1 MSQITNRQSGL
12 AGIDL
17 RGTGLPG
24 IGGVGRFLSHFSRPL
39 GPLGSSGRV
48 GWRFGWLEL
57 GFLALVMLA
66 LGMRLW
72 ELDGRGMHYDEA
84 IHLHYSW
91 RLANM
96 EAFIHSPWMHG
107 PFQIELTALF
117 MRILGD
123 TDFTARLAY
132 VIFGS
137 ALVGLPYFLR
147 DSMGRSGAFFASVML
162 MLSPALLYFSR
173 FGRNDI
179 LMAFWAVALFIL
191 LWRYIH
197 RSENR
202 YLYLASAV
210 LAFMFATK
218 ETAYIITLIFGG
230 MAFLLALPDLLAW
243 LFRRVQLSQLSGA
256 AGFFILLLTL
266 TLPQWASFP
275 GHFLD
280 LSSSLFPGLFGGG
293 LTLVNPSDVSIGLV
307 GAPHWGEPFVGL
319 PVYSAP
325 WPVHLAAAAIFL
337 GAASWLSWSKGLS
350 RADLIGRTVL
360 PAAIAAATLLTLI
373 RPISNA
379 LGEDRPAALIDLPIA
394 GALLLLT
401 LSWLVHRSYPLRVS
415 VLLLVVPPVLAT
427 LYAALFTPLVDVG
440 ELVHSLLPAGIQ
452 VDTSANGIPVNF
464 LVAGAILVVTLAVS
478 LYLGLLWRAR
488 VWLGC
493 AAIFYFVWLTLFTTV
508 YTNWGGM
515 FSGVWQGMGYWIA
528 QQDVARGNQ
537 PWYYYLVGLSVYELL
552 PLVFAIL
559 AAIFF
564 LRKGDIFGMAL
575 ILWSGLTLLAYTLAS
590 EKMPWLL
597 AGVVLPLI
605 FLAGKYLGD
614 LADRL
619 TWREV
624 LRRCP
629 GALLILIPLLLAGI
643 VYLLRIY
650 VDLAAAFAPYDW
662 FILAGLILLAVAAAY
677 LVRLAQAGP
686 GMALV
691 GLGFAAL
698 LLALG
703 GWAAFRASYT
713 YDDSNK
719 EILVYA
725 QGSADV
731 KATFKELDQQVFRQ
745 GAGSD
750 AVRVDYDLW
759 YPMQWYVRHS
769 QEEGKLSFA
778 CFKDEKEEGWNAG
791 CNPIS
796 EPPEDRALLLN
807 SVHKYRDAQ
816 ALSDYRQS
824 EPLRNL
830 LWFPETYRRPGENR
844 QAENPVE
851 ELALDFRFFQKSARE
866 RETWREA
873 LDYILFRELQAEW
886 YNSEFFSFLPKP

>member
-1 MSQITNRQSGL
+1 M
-12 AGIDL
+12 
-17 RGTGLPG
+17 
-24 IGGVGRFLSHFSRPL
+24 SRPF
-39 GPLGSSGRV
+39 GPLGRLDRI
-48 GWRFGWLEL
+48 GWRIGWIEL
-57 GFLALVMLA
+57 GFLVLVMLA

-72 ELDGRGMHYDEA
+72 ELDGRTMHYDEA

-91 RLANM
+91 RLANL
-96 EAFIHSPWMHG
+96 EPFIHSPWMHG
-107 PFQIELTALF
+107 PFQIELAALV

-123 TDFTARLAY
+123 TDFTARLVY
-132 VIFGS
+132 VVFGS

-147 DSMGRSGAFFASVML
+147 DYMGRSGAFFASVML

-218 ETAYIITLIFGG
+218 ETAYIITLILAGI
-230 MAFLLALPDLLAW
+230 AFLLALPDLVPW
-243 LFRRVQLSQLSGA
+243 LFRRVRLSQMTGA
-256 AGFFILLLTL
+256 AGFFILLFTL
-266 TLPQWASFP
+266 TLPQWSSLP

-280 LSSSLFPGLFGGG
+280 LFSGLFPGLFGGG

-307 GAPHWGEPFVGL
+307 GAPHWGEPFVRL

-325 WPVHLAAAAIFL
+325 WPFHLVITAILL
-337 GAASWLSWSKGLS
+337 GASTWLNWRKGLS
-350 RADLIGRTVL
+350 RADLIARTAL
-360 PAAIAAATLLTLI
+360 PATIAAATLMVLF
-373 RPISNA
+373 RPISQA
-379 LGEDRPAALIDLPIA
+379 LGEGSPAVFIDVPIA
-394 GALLLLT
+394 GALLLLA
-401 LSWLVHRSYPLRVS
+401 LSLLVHRRYPLRVS
-415 VLLLVVPPVLAT
+415 VPLLLVPPMLAL
-427 LYAALFTPLVDVG
+427 LYAALFTPLVNVG
-440 ELVHSLLPAGIQ
+440 ELVHGLLPAGIS

-464 LVAGAILVVTLAVS
+464 LVAGVILSAALALS
-478 LYLGLLWRAR
+478 FYLGLLWKAR

-493 AAIFYFVWLTLFTTV
+493 AAIYYFLWLTLYTTV

-537 PWYYYLVGLSVYELL
+537 PWYYYFVGLSVYELL

-559 AAIFF
+559 GAIFY
-564 LRKGDIFGMAL
+564 LRKGDIFGLAL
-575 ILWSGLTLLAYTLAS
+575 VLWSGLTLLAYTLAS

-597 AGVVLPLI
+597 VGVVLPLI

-619 TWREV
+619 TWRQV
-624 LRRCP
+624 LWRWP
-629 GALLILIPLLLAGI
+629 GALLFLIPLLLAGSI
-643 VYLLRIY
+643 DLLRIY
-650 VDLAAAFAPYDW
+650 LNPAAAFAQSEW
-662 FILAGLILLAVAAAY
+662 LILAALTLLAVTAAY
-677 LVRLAQAGP
+677 MVRLAQAGP

-691 GLGFAAL
+691 GLGSAAL

-703 GWAAFRASYT
+703 TWGAFRATYT

-731 KATFKELDQQVFRQ
+731 KATFDELDQQLFQQAFQQ
-745 GAGSD
+745 GTGPD
-750 AVRVDYDLW
+750 AVRVDYELW
-759 YPMQWYVRHS
+759 YPMQWYVRHQ
-769 QEEGKLSFA
+769 QEEGNLSFS
-778 CFKDEKEEGWNAG
+778 CFKDEDEEGWNAG

-796 EPPEDRALLLN
+796 EPPEAGALLLN
-807 SVHKYRDAQ
+807 SGHGYRDAQ
-816 ALSDYRQS
+816 ALSDYRKS

-844 QAENPVE
+844 QAENMVE
-851 ELALDFRFFQKSARE
+851 ELALDFRFFQESAQE
-866 RETWREA
+866 RKAWREA
-873 LDYILFRELQAEW
+873 LDYILFREIQADW

>member
-1 MSQITNRQSGL
+1 
-12 AGIDL
+12 
-17 RGTGLPG
+17 
-24 IGGVGRFLSHFSRPL
+24 
-39 GPLGSSGRV
+39 
-48 GWRFGWLEL
+48 
-57 GFLALVMLA
+57 
-66 LGMRLW
+66 
-72 ELDGRGMHYDEA
+72 MHYDEA

-91 RLANM
+91 RLANL
-96 EAFIHSPWMHG
+96 ETFIHSPWMHG
-107 PFQIELTALF
+107 PFQIELAALF

-147 DSMGRSGAFFASVML
+147 DFMGRTGAFFTAVML

-218 ETAYIITLIFGG
+218 ETAYIITLILGG
-230 MAFLLALPDLLAW
+230 IAFLLALPDLVPW
-243 LFRRVQLSQLSGA
+243 LFRRVRLSQLTGA
-256 AGFFILLLTL
+256 AGFFILLFTL
-266 TLPQWASFP
+266 TLPQW
-275 GHFLD
+275 
-280 LSSSLFPGLFGGG
+280 SSLSGLFQGFFWNG
-293 LTLVNPSDVSIGLV
+293 LVLVNPNDVSIGLV
-307 GAPHWGEPFVGL
+307 GAPHWGEPFVSL
-319 PVYSAP
+319 PVFSVP
-325 WPVHLAAAAIFL
+325 WPVHLAVVAIFL
-337 GAASWLSWSKGLS
+337 GACTWLNWDKGLS
-350 RADLIGRTVL
+350 RADRISRSVL
-360 PAAIAAATLLTLI
+360 PVAIVVATFLVLF
-373 RPISNA
+373 RPISHA
-379 LGEDRPAALIDLPIA
+379 LGEGRPWVLIDLPIA
-394 GALLLLT
+394 GALLLLV
-401 LSWLVHRSYPLRVS
+401 LSLWVQRRYPLRVS
-415 VLLLVVPPVLAT
+415 VPLLIVPPLLVSV
-427 LYAALFTPLVDVG
+427 YAALFTPLVNV
-440 ELVHSLLPAGIQ
+440 EAVVTSLLPDGIQ
-452 VDTSANGIPVNF
+452 VDTTTNGIPVNF
-464 LVAGAILVVTLAVS
+464 LVAGAILATALAVS
-478 LYLGLLWRAR
+478 FYLGLLWKAR

-493 AAIFYFVWLTLFTTV
+493 AAIYYFVWFTLYTTV

-537 PWYYYLVGLSVYELL
+537 PWYYYFVGLSVYELL

-559 AAIFF
+559 GAIYY
-564 LRKGDIFGMAL
+564 LRKGDIFGLAL

-597 AGVVLPLI
+597 VGIVLPLI

-619 TWREV
+619 TWRQI
-624 LRRCP
+624 LRSRP
-629 GALLILIPLLLAGI
+629 GALLILIPLLLAGT

-650 VDLAAAFAPYDW
+650 LNPAAVFAASEW
-662 FILAGLILLAVAAAY
+662 FILAGLILLAVTAAY

-691 GLGFAAL
+691 GLGSAAL

-703 GWAAFRASYT
+703 TWGAFRASYI

-731 KATFKELDQQVFRQ
+731 RATFDELDQQVFQQ
-745 GAGSD
+745 GTAHD
-750 AVRVDYDLW
+750 PVRVDYELW
-759 YPMQWYVRHS
+759 YPMQWYVRQR
-769 QEEGKLSFA
+769 QEEGDLSFA

-796 EPPEDRALLLN
+796 EPPEAGALL
-807 SVHKYRDAQ
+807 
-816 ALSDYRQS
+816 
-824 EPLRNL
+824 
-830 LWFPETYRRPGENR
+830 
-844 QAENPVE
+844 
-851 ELALDFRFFQKSARE
+851 
-866 RETWREA
+866 
-873 LDYILFRELQAEW
+873 
-886 YNSEFFSFLPKP
+886 

>member
-1 MSQITNRQSGL
+1 MSQIINRLTGLSGNFP
-12 AGIDL
+12 GS
-17 RGTGLPG
+17 LPG
-24 IGGVGRFLSHFSRPL
+24 IGGLGRIS
-39 GPLGSSGRV
+39 
-48 GWRFGWLEL
+48 WRIGWLEL
-57 GFLALVMLA
+57 GFLGLVLLA

-72 ELDGRGMHYDEA
+72 ELDGRVMHYDEA
-84 IHLHYSW
+84 IHLHYAW
-91 RLANM
+91 RLSNL
-96 EAFIHSPWMHG
+96 ETFIHSPWMHG

-147 DSMGRSGAFFASVML
+147 DYMGRVGALFTSVML
-162 MLSPALLYFSR
+162 TLSPAMLYFSR

-202 YLYLASAV
+202 YLYLASAA

-230 MAFLLALPDLLAW
+230 MAFLLALPDLTPW
-243 LFRRVQLSQLSGA
+243 LFRRVRLSQLTGA
-256 AGFFILLLTL
+256 AGFFILLFTL
-266 TLPQWASFP
+266 TLPQWSA
-275 GHFLD
+275 
-280 LSSSLFPGLFGGG
+280 LSGLFQGFFTGLFPGLFGEG
-293 LTLVNPSDVSIGLV
+293 LSLVDPSDVSIGLV

-325 WPVHLAAAAIFL
+325 WPVHLAVAAIFL
-337 GAASWLSWSKGLS
+337 GVSTWLNWGRGLS
-350 RADLIGRTVL
+350 RAELIGRIAL
-360 PAAIAAATLLTLI
+360 PGVMAAAALLALF
-373 RPISNA
+373 RPISHA
-379 LGEDRPAALIDLPIA
+379 LGEGRPAALIDLPIA
-394 GALLLLT
+394 GALLLAS
-401 LSWLVHRSYPLRVS
+401 LSFLVYRRFSLRVA
-415 VLLLVVPPVLAT
+415 VPLLAVPSLLAA
-427 LYAALFTPLVDVG
+427 LYAALFTPLVNVG
-440 ELVHSLLPAGIQ
+440 ELVQTLLPDGIQ

-464 LVAGAILVVTLAVS
+464 IVAGAILAAALAAS
-478 LYLGLLWRAR
+478 IYLGLLWKAR

-493 AAIFYFVWLTLFTTV
+493 AAIYYFVWITLYTTV

-537 PWYYYLVGLSVYELL
+537 PWYYYFVGLSVYELL

-559 AAIFF
+559 GAIYYI
-564 LRKGDIFGMAL
+564 RKGDIFGLAL
-575 ILWSGLTLLAYTLAS
+575 VLWSGLTLLAYTLAS

-597 AGVVLPLI
+597 VGVVLPLI

-619 TWREV
+619 IWRQV
-624 LRRCP
+624 LRSWP
-629 GALLILIPLLLAGI
+629 VALLVLTPLLLAGI
-643 VYLLRIY
+643 VYLFRIY
-650 VDLAAAFAPYDW
+650 LDTEATFAPSQW
-662 FILAGLILLAVAAAY
+662 FILAGLMLLAVLAAY
-677 LVRLAQAGP
+677 LVRLAQSGA
-686 GMALV
+686 GMALA
-691 GLGFAAL
+691 GLGSAGL
-698 LLALG
+698 LLVLGTWGAL
-703 GWAAFRASYT
+703 RASYT
-713 YDDSNK
+713 YDDSYK

-731 KATFKELDQQVFRQ
+731 KATFEELDQQVFRQ
-745 GAGSD
+745 GSPAG

-759 YPMQWYVRHS
+759 YPMQWYVRHQ
-769 QEEGKLSFA
+769 QEEGNLSFA

-791 CNPIS
+791 CSTIS
-796 EPPEDRALLLN
+796 EPPGDRALLLN
-807 SVHKYRDAQ
+807 SGHKYRDAE
-816 ALSDYRQS
+816 ALSDYQES

-844 QAENPVE
+844 QGENLME
-851 ELALDFRFFQKSARE
+851 ELALDFRFFQKSARN
-866 RETWREA
+866 RETWGEA
-873 LDYILFRELQAEW
+873 LDYILFREIDADW
-886 YNSEFFSFLPKP
+886 YNSEFYSFLPKP

>member
-1 MSQITNRQSGL
+1 MSQITIRQIG
-12 AGIDL
+12 L
-17 RGTGLPG
+17 RGKIPG
-24 IGGVGRFLSHFSRPL
+24 IGGLGRFLSHLSRPL
-39 GPLGSSGRV
+39 GPRLSTERIGGNI
-48 GWRFGWLEL
+48 GWLEL
-57 GFLALVMLA
+57 GFLTLIMLA
-66 LGMRLW
+66 LVMRLW
-72 ELDGRGMHYDEA
+72 ELDGRVMHYDEA
-84 IHLHYSW
+84 IHLQYSW
-91 RLANM
+91 RLANL

-107 PFQIELTALF
+107 PFQIELTALVL
-117 MRILGD
+117 RILGD

-147 DSMGRSGAFFASVML
+147 DYMGRSGAFFASVML

-179 LMAFWAVALFIL
+179 LMAFWGVALFIL

-218 ETAYIITLIFGG
+218 ETAYIVTLILAG
-230 MAFLLALPDLLAW
+230 MAFLLALPDLVAW
-243 LFRRVQLSQLSGA
+243 LFRRVRLSQLTGA
-256 AGFFILLLTL
+256 AGFFILLFTL
-266 TLPQWASFP
+266 TLPQWSS
-275 GHFLD
+275 
-280 LSSSLFPGLFGGG
+280 LSGLFPGLFPDLFGGG

-307 GAPHWGEPFVGL
+307 GAPHWGEPYLGL

-325 WPVHLAAAAIFL
+325 WPVHLAVIAIIL
-337 GAASWLSWSKGLS
+337 GAFSWLNRSRGLG
-350 RADLIGRTVL
+350 RADLIVRTAL
-360 PAAIAAATLLTLI
+360 PAAIAAATILALF
-373 RPISNA
+373 RPISHA
-379 LGEDRPAALIDLPIA
+379 LGEGRPVALIDLPIA

-401 LSWLVHRSYPLRVS
+401 LSFIVHRRYPLRLS
-415 VLLLVVPPVLAT
+415 LPFLLVPPLVAS
-427 LYAALFTPLVDVG
+427 LYAALFTPLVNVG
-440 ELVHSLLPAGIQ
+440 EVVHSLLPSGIQ

-464 LVAGAILVVTLAVS
+464 LVAGAVLVAALAVS
-478 LYLGLLWRAR
+478 FYLGLLWKAR

-493 AAIFYFVWLTLFTTV
+493 AAIYYFVWITLYTTV
-508 YTNWGGM
+508 YTNWGGI

-537 PWYYYLVGLSVYELL
+537 PWYYYFVGLSVYELL

-559 AAIFF
+559 GAIYY
-564 LRKGDIFGMAL
+564 LRKGDIFGLAL

-597 AGVVLPLI
+597 VGVVLPLI

-619 TWREV
+619 TWQQV
-624 LRRCP
+624 LRWP
-629 GALLILIPLLLAGI
+629 GALLVLIPLLLAGI
-643 VYLLRIY
+643 IYLLRIY
-650 VDLAAAFAPYDW
+650 LNPAAAFAPSAW
-662 FILAGLILLAVAAAY
+662 FVLAGLILLALTAAY
-677 LVRLAQAGP
+677 LVRLAQAGS

-691 GLGFAAL
+691 GLGSAAL
-698 LLALG
+698 LLAVG
-703 GWAAFRASYT
+703 TWSAFRASYT

-731 KATFKELDQQVFRQ
+731 RATFEELEQQVFQQ
-745 GAGSD
+745 GSQQGTGPD

-759 YPMQWYVRHS
+759 YPMQWYVRH
-769 QEEGKLSFA
+769 QQKEGNLSFA
-778 CFKDEKEEGWNAG
+778 CFKDEEEEGWNAG

-796 EPPEDRALLLN
+796 EPPEAAALLLN
-807 SVHKYRDAQ
+807 SGHGYRDAE
-816 ALSDYRQS
+816 ALSDYQQS
-824 EPLRNL
+824 EPLMNL

-844 QAENPVE
+844 QAENLME
-851 ELALDFRFFQKSARE
+851 ELALDFKFFQKSARE
-866 RETWREA
+866 RENWREA
-873 LDYILFRELQAEW
+873 MDYILFREMQAEW

>member
-1 MSQITNRQSGL
+1 MGPI
-12 AGIDL
+12 
-17 RGTGLPG
+17 
-24 IGGVGRFLSHFSRPL
+24 LSSLFRPL
-39 GPLGSSGRV
+39 GPLGIPGRP
-48 GWRFGWLEL
+48 GWRIGWLEL
-57 GFLALVMLA
+57 GFLALVLLA

-84 IHLHYSW
+84 IHLHASW
-91 RLANM
+91 RLANL
-96 EAFIHSPWMHG
+96 ETFIHSPWMHG
-107 PFQIELTALF
+107 PFQIELAALV

-147 DSMGRSGAFFASVML
+147 DYMGRSGAIFASVML

-218 ETAYIITLIFGG
+218 ETAYIITLILAGI
-230 MAFLLALPDLLAW
+230 AFMLAMPDLVPW
-243 LFRRVQLSQLSGA
+243 IFRRVRLSQLTGA
-256 AGFFILLLTL
+256 AGFFILLFTL
-266 TLPQWASFP
+266 TLPQW
-275 GHFLD
+275 
-280 LSSSLFPGLFGGG
+280 SSLSGLFQGG
-293 LTLVNPSDVSIGLV
+293 LILVNPSDVSIGLV
-307 GAPHWGEPFVGL
+307 GAPHWGEPFVRL
-319 PVYSAP
+319 PVYPAP
-325 WPVHLAAAAIFL
+325 WPVHLVVTAIFL
-337 GAASWLSWSKGLS
+337 GASIWLNWGKVQS
-350 RADLIGRTVL
+350 RVDQIGRTVL
-360 PAAIAAATLLTLI
+360 PAAIAAATLLVLFG
-373 RPISNA
+373 PISHTW
-379 LGEDRPAALIDLPIA
+379 GQGRPATLIDLPIA
-394 GALLLLT
+394 AGLLLLA
-401 LSWLVHRSYPLRVS
+401 LAFLVHRRYPLRVS
-415 VLLLVVPPVLAT
+415 VSLLAIPPLLAS
-427 LYAALFTPLVDVG
+427 LYAALFIPLVNVED
-440 ELVHSLLPAGIQ
+440 LVQSLLPDGIQ

-464 LVAGAILVVTLAVS
+464 LVAGAILAAALAVS
-478 LYLGLLWRAR
+478 FYLGLLWRAR
-488 VWLGC
+488 VWLDC
-493 AAIFYFVWLTLFTTV
+493 AAIYYFIWLTLYTTV

-552 PLVFAIL
+552 PLVFAL
-559 AAIFF
+559 LGAIFY
-564 LRKGDIFGMAL
+564 LRKGDVFGLAL
-575 ILWSGLTLLAYTLAS
+575 IIWSGLTLLAYTLAS

-597 AGVVLPLI
+597 VGVVLPLI
-605 FLAGKYLGD
+605 FLAGKYLGE

-619 TWREV
+619 TWRVV
-624 LRRCP
+624 LRRKP
-629 GALLILIPLLLAGI
+629 GALLLLIPLLLAGV
-643 VYLLRIY
+643 VYLLMIY
-650 VDLAAAFAPYDW
+650 LNPAAAFDAPEW
-662 FILAGLILLAVAAAY
+662 FILAGLILLAVPAAY

-691 GLGFAAL
+691 GLGSAAL

-703 GWAAFRASYT
+703 TWGAFRSSYT

-731 KATFKELDQQVFRQ
+731 RATFEELDQQVFQ
-745 GAGSD
+745 KGAATD

-759 YPMQWYVRHS
+759 YPLQWYVRHH
-769 QEEGKLSFA
+769 QEEGNLYFA
-778 CFKDEKEEGWNAG
+778 CFREEGEDSWNDS

-796 EPPEDRALLLN
+796 EPPAYEALLL
-807 SVHKYRDAQ
+807 SSGHGSRDAPS
-816 ALSDYRQS
+816 LSAYQQS
-824 EPLRNL
+824 EPMRNL

-851 ELALDFRFFQKSARE
+851 ELALDFRFFQESARE
-866 RETWREA
+866 RETWWEA
-873 LDYILFRELQAEW
+873 LDYILFREIESDW
-886 YNSEFFSFLPKP
+886 YNSEFYSFLPKP

>member
-1 MSQITNRQSGL
+1 MSQITNRL
-12 AGIDL
+12 A
-17 RGTGLPG
+17 GLPG
-24 IGGVGRFLSHFSRPL
+24 IAGLGRIRLSISRPL
-39 GPLGSSGRV
+39 GLLGSPGRIS
-48 GWRFGWLEL
+48 WRIGWLEL
-57 GFLALVMLA
+57 GFLVLVLLA

-72 ELDGRGMHYDEA
+72 ELDGRAMHYDEA

-91 RLANM
+91 RLANL
-96 EAFIHSPWMHG
+96 EPFIHSPWMHG
-107 PFQIELTALF
+107 PFQIELAALF

-147 DSMGRSGAFFASVML
+147 DYMGRSGAFFASVML

-218 ETAYIITLIFGG
+218 ETAYIITLILGG
-230 MAFLLALPDLLAW
+230 MAFLLALPDLATW
-243 LFRRVQLSQLSGA
+243 TFRRVRLSQLTGA
-256 AGFFILLLTL
+256 AGFFILLFTL
-266 TLPQWASFP
+266 TLPQW
-275 GHFLD
+275 
-280 LSSSLFPGLFGGG
+280 SSLSGLFQGLFSGLFLGG

-325 WPVHLAAAAIFL
+325 WPVHLAVAAIFL
-337 GAASWLSWSKGLS
+337 GASTWLAWSRGLS
-350 RADLIGRTVL
+350 RIDLIGRAAL
-360 PAAIAAATLLTLI
+360 PAAIAAATIMTLF
-373 RPISNA
+373 RPISQA
-379 LGEDRPAALIDLPIA
+379 LGEGRPAALIDLPIA
-394 GALLLLT
+394 GALLLLA
-401 LSWLVHRSYPLRVS
+401 LSFLVHRRYPLRVS
-415 VLLLVVPPVLAT
+415 VPLLVVPPLLAS
-427 LYAALFTPLVDVG
+427 LYAALFTPLVNVG
-440 ELVHSLLPAGIQ
+440 EMVHSLLPAGIQ
-452 VDTSANGIPVNF
+452 VDTSANGMPVNF
-464 LVAGAILVVTLAVS
+464 LVAGAVLAAALALS

-493 AAIFYFVWLTLFTTV
+493 AAIYYFVWLTLYTTV

-559 AAIFF
+559 GAIFY
-564 LRKGDIFGMAL
+564 LRKGDIFGLAL
-575 ILWSGLTLLAYTLAS
+575 ILWAGLTLLAYTLAS

-597 AGVVLPLI
+597 VGVVLPLI

-614 LADRL
+614 LADRIN
-619 TWREV
+619 WRQV
-624 LRRCP
+624 LRRGP
-629 GALLILIPLLLAGI
+629 GALLVLIPLLLAGI
-643 VYLLRIY
+643 VYLVKVY
-650 VDLAAAFAPYDW
+650 VNPAAAFAQYQW
-662 FILAGLILLAVAAAY
+662 FVLAGLILLAVTAAY
-677 LVRLAQAGP
+677 LVRLARAGP

-691 GLGFAAL
+691 GLGSAAL

-703 GWAAFRASYT
+703 TWGALRASYT

-731 KATFKELDQQVFRQ
+731 RTTFEELDRQVFQQ
-745 GAGSD
+745 GD
-750 AVRVDYDLW
+750 APDPVRVDYELW
-759 YPMQWYVRHS
+759 YPMQWYVRHH
-769 QEEGKLSFA
+769 QEEGGLSFA
-778 CFKDEKEEGWNAG
+778 CFKDEKEEGWNAS

-796 EPPEDRALLLN
+796 ETPEAGALLLN
-807 SVHKYRDAQ
+807 SGHGYRDAQ
-816 ALSDYRQS
+816 ALSDYQKS

-851 ELALDFRFFQKSARE
+851 ELALDFRFFQKSARD
-866 RETWREA
+866 RETWGEA
-873 LDYILFRELQAEW
+873 LDYILFREIQSDW

>member
-1 MSQITNRQSGL
+1 MSQITNRQNGFPGFGGSGWILSSL
-12 AGIDL
+12 ARPFRAL
-17 RGTGLPG
+17 
-24 IGGVGRFLSHFSRPL
+24 GGPDRIR
-39 GPLGSSGRV
+39 
-48 GWRFGWLEL
+48 WRIGWLEL
-57 GFLALVMLA
+57 GFLALVVLA

-72 ELDGRGMHYDEA
+72 ELDGRVMHYDEA

-91 RLANM
+91 RLANL
-96 EAFIHSPWMHG
+96 ETFIHSPWMHG
-107 PFQIELTALF
+107 PFQIELAALF

-132 VIFGS
+132 VIFGA

-147 DSMGRSGAFFASVML
+147 DFMGRSGAFFTAVML
-162 MLSPALLYFSR
+162 TLSPALLYFSR

-179 LMAFWAVALFIL
+179 LMAFWAVALLIL
-191 LWRYIH
+191 LWRYIQ

-202 YLYLASAV
+202 FLYLASAV

-218 ETAYIITLIFGG
+218 ETAYIITLILGG
-230 MAFLLALPDLLAW
+230 LAFLLALPDLVPW
-243 LFRRVQLSQLSGA
+243 LFRRVRLSQMTGA
-256 AGFFILLLTL
+256 AGFFILLFTL
-266 TLPQWASFP
+266 TLPQWSALA
-275 GHFLD
+275 GL
-280 LSSSLFPGLFGGG
+280 LQGLFRD

-319 PVYSAP
+319 PIYSAP
-325 WPVHLAAAAIFL
+325 WPVHLAVAAIFL
-337 GAASWLSWSKGLS
+337 GSYTWLSWSKGLS
-350 RADLIGRTVL
+350 RADLVSRIAV
-360 PAAIAAATLLTLI
+360 PAAIAAATFLVLF
-373 RPISNA
+373 RPISHA
-379 LGEDRPAALIDLPIA
+379 LGEDRPWVLIDLPIA
-394 GALLLLT
+394 GALFLLALF
-401 LSWLVHRSYPLRVS
+401 LMVQRRYPLRVS
-415 VLLLVVPPVLAT
+415 VPLLVVPPLLVS
-427 LYAALFTPLVDVG
+427 LYAVLFTPLVKVE
-440 ELVHSLLPAGIQ
+440 ELIHSLLPDGIQ
-452 VDTSANGIPVNF
+452 VDTTTNGIPVNF
-464 LVAGAILVVTLAVS
+464 LVAGAILAAALSVS
-478 LYLGLLWRAR
+478 LYLGLLWKAR

-493 AAIFYFVWLTLFTTV
+493 AAIYYFVWLTLYTTV

-559 AAIFF
+559 GAIYY
-564 LRKGDIFGMAL
+564 LRKGDIFGLAL

-597 AGVVLPLI
+597 VGVVLPLI

-619 TWREV
+619 TWRQV
-624 LRRCP
+624 LRSRP
-629 GALLILIPLLLAGI
+629 GALLILIPLLLVGI

-650 VDLAAAFAPYDW
+650 LNPEAAFAPPEW
-662 FILAGLILLAVAAAY
+662 FVMAGLILLAVTAAY
-677 LVRLAQAGP
+677 LVRLAQPGP

-691 GLGFAAL
+691 GLGSAAL

-703 GWAAFRASYT
+703 TWGAFRASYT
-713 YDDSNK
+713 YDDTNT

-731 KATFKELDQQVFRQ
+731 RAAFNELDQQVFQ
-745 GAGSD
+745 QDTGPD
-750 AVRVDYDLW
+750 PVRVDYELW
-759 YPMQWYVRHS
+759 YPMQWYVRQQ
-769 QEEGKLSFA
+769 QEEGDLSFA
-778 CFKDEKEEGWNAG
+778 CFKDEKEEGWNSG

-796 EPPEDRALLLN
+796 EPPEAGAVLLN
-807 SVHKYRDAQ
+807 SGHGYRDAQ

-844 QAENPVE
+844 QAENLVK
-851 ELALDFRFFQKSARE
+851 ELALDFRFFQKSARK
-866 RETWREA
+866 RKTWGEA
-873 LDYILFRELQAEW
+873 LDYILFRKIETDW

>member
-1 MSQITNRQSGL
+1 MSQITNRQ
-12 AGIDL
+12 L
-17 RGTGLPG
+17 RLPG
-24 IGGVGRFLSHFSRPL
+24 IGGLSRILPSLSRPFGFL
-39 GPLGSSGRV
+39 GGRDRI
-48 GWRFGWLEL
+48 GWREGWLEL
-57 GFLALVMLA
+57 GFLALVLLA

-72 ELDGRGMHYDEA
+72 ELDGRTMHYDEA

-91 RLANM
+91 RLANL
-96 EAFIHSPWMHG
+96 EPFIHSPWMHG
-107 PFQIELTALF
+107 PFQIELTALV

-147 DSMGRSGAFFASVML
+147 DYMGRSGAFFASVML

-210 LAFMFATK
+210 LAFMFASK
-218 ETAYIITLIFGG
+218 ETAYIITLILAG
-230 MAFLLALPDLLAW
+230 MAFLLALPDLAPW
-243 LFRRVQLSQLSGA
+243 LFRRVRLSQMTGA
-256 AGFFILLLTL
+256 AGFFILLFTL
-266 TLPQWASFP
+266 TLPQW
-275 GHFLD
+275 
-280 LSSSLFPGLFGGG
+280 SSLAGLFQGLFPGG

-307 GAPHWGEPFVGL
+307 GTPHWGEPFVRL

-325 WPVHLAAAAIFL
+325 WPIHLVVAAIFL
-337 GAASWLSWSKGLS
+337 GGLTWLNWGKDLS
-350 RADLIGRTVL
+350 RADLISRIAL
-360 PAAIAAATLLTLI
+360 PAAIAAGTLLALF
-373 RPISNA
+373 RPISQA
-379 LGEDRPAALIDLPIA
+379 LGEGRSAALIDLPIA
-394 GALLLLT
+394 GASLLVV
-401 LSWLVHRSYPLRVS
+401 LSFLVHRRYPLPVS
-415 VLLLVVPPVLAT
+415 VPILLVPPLLAS
-427 LYAALFTPLVDVG
+427 LYAALFTPLVNVG

-452 VDTSANGIPVNF
+452 VDTSANGVPVNF
-464 LVAGAILVVTLAVS
+464 LVAGAILAAALALS
-478 LYLGLLWRAR
+478 FYLGLLWRAR

-493 AAIFYFVWLTLFTTV
+493 AGIYYFIWITLYTTV

-552 PLVFAIL
+552 PLVFAL
-559 AAIFF
+559 LGAIYY
-564 LRKGDIFGMAL
+564 LRKGDIFGLAL
-575 ILWSGLTLLAYTLAS
+575 VLWSGLTLLAYTLAS

-597 AGVVLPLI
+597 VGVVLPLI

-619 TWREV
+619 TWRQV
-624 LRRCP
+624 LRSGP
-629 GALLILIPLLLAGI
+629 GALLVLIPLLLAGI
-643 VYLLRIY
+643 VYLLRGY
-650 VDLAAAFAPYDW
+650 VNPAAAFAALEW
-662 FILAGLILLAVAAAY
+662 FILAGLILLAVMAAY

-691 GLGFAAL
+691 GLGSAAL

-703 GWAAFRASYT
+703 TWGAFRATYT

-731 KATFKELDQQVFRQ
+731 KATFDELDQQLLQQ
-745 GAGSD
+745 GAGPD
-750 AVRVDYDLW
+750 AVRVDYEVW
-759 YPMQWYVRHS
+759 YPMQWYVRHH
-769 QEEGKLSFA
+769 QEEGNLSFA
-778 CFKDEKEEGWNAG
+778 CFKDEKEEGWNAS

-796 EPPEDRALLLN
+796 EPPEAKGLLLN
-807 SVHKYRDAQ
+807 SGHGYRDAQ
-816 ALSDYRQS
+816 ALSDYRKS

-830 LWFPETYRRPGENR
+830 LWFPETYRRPDENR
-844 QAENPVE
+844 QAENPLE
-851 ELALDFRFFQKSARE
+851 ELALDFRFFQESARE

-873 LDYILFRELQAEW
+873 LDYVLFREIQADW
-886 YNSEFFSFLPKP
+886 YNSEFNSFLPKP

>member
-1 MSQITNRQSGL
+1 MSQPTNRQ
-12 AGIDL
+12 
-17 RGTGLPG
+17 TGLPG
-24 IGGVGRFLSHFSRPL
+24 IGGLGRFLPSLPRPL
-39 GPLGSSGRV
+39 GFLGRLDRIS
-48 GWRFGWLEL
+48 WRIGWLEL
-57 GFLALVMLA
+57 GFLALVLLA

-72 ELDGRGMHYDEA
+72 ELDGRVMHYDEA

-91 RLANM
+91 RLANL
-96 EAFIHSPWMHG
+96 ETFIHSPWMHG
-107 PFQIELTALF
+107 PFQIELAALV

-147 DSMGRSGAFFASVML
+147 DYMGRSGAFFTSIML

-202 YLYLASAV
+202 YLYLAAAV

-218 ETAYIITLIFGG
+218 ETAYIITLILGG
-230 MAFLLALPDLLAW
+230 MAFLLALPDLVPW
-243 LFRRVQLSQLSGA
+243 LFRRVRLCQLTGA
-256 AGFFILLLTL
+256 AGFFILLFTL
-266 TLPQWASFP
+266 TLPQW
-275 GHFLD
+275 
-280 LSSSLFPGLFGGG
+280 SSLAGLFQGLFPGLFGRG

-307 GAPHWGEPFVGL
+307 GAPHWGEPFLGL

-325 WPVHLAAAAIFL
+325 WPAHLVVTAIFL
-337 GAASWLSWSKGLS
+337 GGSAWLSRGKGLS
-350 RADLIGRTVL
+350 WADLIGRTAL
-360 PAAIAAATLLTLI
+360 PAAVAAATLLVLFQ
-373 RPISNA
+373 PISHA
-379 LGEDRPAALIDLPIA
+379 LGEGRPAVLIDLPIA
-394 GALLLLT
+394 GALLLLV
-401 LSWLVHRSYPLRVS
+401 LALMVHRRYPLRVA
-415 VLLLVVPPVLAT
+415 VPVLAIPPLLAS
-427 LYAALFTPLVDVG
+427 LYTALFTPLVNVG
-440 ELVHSLLPAGIQ
+440 ELVQTMLPDGIQ
-452 VDTSANGIPVNF
+452 VDTSADGIPVNF
-464 LVAGAILVVTLAVS
+464 LVAGTILLAALALS
-478 LYLGLLWRAR
+478 FYLGLLWKAR

-493 AAIFYFVWLTLFTTV
+493 AAIYYFVWLTLYTTV

-552 PLVFAIL
+552 PLVFAL
-559 AAIFF
+559 LGAIYYIK
-564 LRKGDIFGMAL
+564 KGDLFGLAL
-575 ILWSGLTLLAYTLAS
+575 VLWSGLTLLAYTLAS

-597 AGVVLPLI
+597 VGVVLPLI

-619 TWREV
+619 SWRQV
-624 LRRCP
+624 LRRGP
-629 GALLILIPLLLAGI
+629 GALMFLIPLLLAGT

-650 VDLAAAFAPYDW
+650 LNPGASFAPSEW
-662 FILAGLILLAVAAAY
+662 FILAGLVLLAVTAAY

-686 GMALV
+686 GVALV
-691 GLGFAAL
+691 GLGSAAL

-703 GWAAFRASYT
+703 TWGSFRASYT

-731 KATFKELDQQVFRQ
+731 KATFEELDQQVFQQDFEQ
-745 GAGSD
+745 GTGPD
-750 AVRVDYDLW
+750 AVRVDYELW
-759 YPMQWYVRHS
+759 YPMQWYVRHQ
-769 QEEGKLSFA
+769 QEEGNLSFA
-778 CFKDEKEEGWNAG
+778 CFKDEDEEGWNAS

-796 EPPEDRALLLN
+796 EPPEAGALLLN
-807 SVHKYRDAQ
+807 PGHKFRDADM
-816 ALSDYRQS
+816 LSEYRQS
-824 EPLRNL
+824 ESLMNL
-830 LWFPETYRRPGENR
+830 LWFPEIYRRPGENR
-844 QAENPVE
+844 QAENLVE
-851 ELALDFRFFQKSARE
+851 ELALDFRFFQESARE

-873 LDYILFRELQAEW
+873 LDYILFREIQTEW
-886 YNSEFFSFLPKP
+886 YNSEFYSFLPKP

>member
-1 MSQITNRQSGL
+1 L
-12 AGIDL
+12 
-17 RGTGLPG
+17 
-24 IGGVGRFLSHFSRPL
+24 GRI
-39 GPLGSSGRV
+39 
-48 GWRFGWLEL
+48 GWRIGWLEL

-72 ELDGRGMHYDEA
+72 ELDGRTMHYDEA

-91 RLANM
+91 RLANL
-96 EAFIHSPWMHG
+96 EPFIHSPWMHG
-107 PFQIELTALF
+107 PFQIELTALV

-132 VIFGS
+132 VVFGS

-147 DSMGRSGAFFASVML
+147 DYMGRSGAFFVSVML

-218 ETAYIITLIFGG
+218 ETAYIFTLILAGI
-230 MAFLLALPDLLAW
+230 AFLLSLPDLVPW
-243 LFRRVQLSQLSGA
+243 LFRRARLSQMTGA
-256 AGFFILLLTL
+256 AGFFILLFTL
-266 TLPQWASFP
+266 TLPQW
-275 GHFLD
+275 
-280 LSSSLFPGLFGGG
+280 SSLSGLFQGFIGGG
-293 LTLVNPSDVSIGLV
+293 LTLVNPSEVSIGLV
-307 GAPHWGEPFVGL
+307 GAPHWGEPFVRL

-325 WPVHLAAAAIFL
+325 WPVHLVVTAILL
-337 GAASWLSWSKGLS
+337 GAYTWLNWGKGLS
-350 RADLIGRTVL
+350 RADLIGRIAL
-360 PAAIAAATLLTLI
+360 PATIAAATLLMLF
-373 RPISNA
+373 RPISQA
-379 LGEDRPAALIDLPIA
+379 LGEGRPAVLIDLPVA
-394 GALLLLT
+394 GALLLLA
-401 LSWLVHRSYPLRVS
+401 LSVLVHRRYPLRVS
-415 VLLLVVPPVLAT
+415 APLLLVPPLLAS
-427 LYAALFTPLVDVG
+427 LYAALFTPLVNVG
-440 ELVHSLLPAGIQ
+440 ELVHSFLPAGIQ
-452 VDTSANGIPVNF
+452 VDASANGIPVNF
-464 LVAGAILVVTLAVS
+464 LGAGAILAAALALS
-478 LYLGLLWRAR
+478 FYLGLLWKAR

-493 AAIFYFVWLTLFTTV
+493 AAIYYFVWLTLYTTV

-537 PWYYYLVGLSVYELL
+537 PWYYYFVGLSVYELL

-559 AAIFF
+559 GAIFY
-564 LRKGDIFGMAL
+564 LRKGDIFGLAL

-597 AGVVLPLI
+597 VGVVLPLI

-619 TWREV
+619 TWRQV
-624 LRRCP
+624 LRHWP
-629 GALLILIPLLLAGI
+629 GALLVLIPLLLAGI
-643 VYLLRIY
+643 LYLLRIY
-650 VDLAAAFAPYDW
+650 LNPAAAFAPSDLL
-662 FILAGLILLAVAAAY
+662 ILAGLILLTVTAAY

-691 GLGFAAL
+691 GLGSAAL

-703 GWAAFRASYT
+703 TWGAFRATYT

-731 KATFKELDQQVFRQ
+731 KDTFDVLDQQLFQQDIAQ
-745 GAGSD
+745 G
-750 AVRVDYDLW
+750 AVRVDYELW
-759 YPMQWYVRHS
+759 YPMQWYVRHH
-769 QEEGKLSFA
+769 QEDGNLSFA
-778 CFKDEKEEGWNAG
+778 CFKDEEEEGWNAS

-796 EPPEDRALLLN
+796 ETPEAGALLLN
-807 SVHKYRDAQ
+807 SGHGHRDAQ
-816 ALSDYRQS
+816 ALSNYRKS

-844 QAENPVE
+844 QAENLVE
-851 ELALDFRFFQKSARE
+851 ELALDFRFFQESAQQRQ
-866 RETWREA
+866 TWREA
-873 LDYILFRELQAEW
+873 LDYILFREIQADW
-886 YNSEFFSFLPKP
+886 YNSEFFSFLPKS